1 MPPPRR
7 GLAGRTDTDPMLVL
21 AALVPLLASEL
32 SDTERLARGEVVLHF
47 SQTPGSDFPVATA
60 RVLVDAAPDRVWRIV
75 SDCERTGEVMP
86 DVLTSAVVPEGEQ
99 ASRCT
104 VVVDMPFPLSDLRSV
119 TRAVL
124 EVQPG
129 RRWQR
134 SWQLLAGDFTVN
146 EGYWRV
152 EPTADGRTLATYHI
166 DVRPT
171 VPLPGWLVSFIQRAK
186 LPEMMERLRR
196 AARSA

>member
-1 MPPPRR
+1 
-7 GLAGRTDTDPMLVL
+7 MLVI
-21 AALVPLLASEL
+21 AALVTLVAAEL
-32 SDTERLARGEVVLHF
+32 PDAERLARGEVVLHF
-47 SQTPGSDFPVATA
+47 SRAPGSDFPVATA
-60 RVLVDAAPDRVWRIV
+60 HVLVDASPERVWRIV

-86 DVLTSAVVPEGEQ
+86 DVLTSAVVPEGGQ
-99 ASRCT
+99 SSRCT
-104 VVVDMPFPLSDLRSV
+104 VVVDLPFPLSDLRSV

-171 VPLPGWLVSFIQRAK
+171 VPLPSWLVSFIQRAK
-186 LPEMMERLRR
+186 LPEMMERLR
-196 AARSA
+196 AVARSA

>member
-1 MPPPRR
+1 MGTP
-7 GLAGRTDTDPMLVL
+7 DTDPMLVI
-21 AALVPLLASEL
+21 AALVTLVAAEL
-32 SDTERLARGEVVLHF
+32 PDAERLARGEVVLHF
-47 SQTPGSDFPVATA
+47 SRAPGSDFPVATA
-60 RVLVDAAPDRVWRIV
+60 HVLVDASPERVWRIV

-86 DVLTSAVVPEGEQ
+86 DVLTSAVVPEGGQ
-99 ASRCT
+99 SSRCT
-104 VVVDMPFPLSDLRSV
+104 VVVDLPFPLSDLRSV

-171 VPLPGWLVSFIQRAK
+171 VPLPSWLVSFIQRAK
-186 LPEMMERLRR
+186 LPEMMERLR
-196 AARSA
+196 AVARSA